1 MKALILVMCA
11 ATLALAAPVPKEAK
25 RDDLDRIEGEWWEA
39 RFNEIVHA
47 ETATARRF
55 RFNKDGT
62 AGIYERVGAEPYR
75 YEFAIDQSTTPPSFT
90 WNPKIGRGKYIASYR
105 IEGDMLFIV
114 FTDAAKPIA
123 KEVKPGAGDVYY
135 ELKRVK

>member
-1 MKALILVMCA
+1 M
-11 ATLALAAPVPKEAK
+11 
-25 RDDLDRIEGEWWEA
+25 
-39 RFNEIVHA
+39 
-47 ETATARRF
+47 
-55 RFNKDGT
+55 
-62 AGIYERVGAEPYR
+62 GAEPYR
-75 YEFAIDQSTTPPSFT
+75 YEFAIDQSNTPPSFT

-105 IEGDMLFIV
+105 IEGDTLFIV